1 MIIKKLSAWIVEMPL
16 DEPYEVA
23 YQSFDTAV
31 NVMLRLETDRGIEGS
46 GCAAPDPNV
55 TGETPQGVLEALQ
68 DTVASQIS
76 GQDALRPARLL
87 HRIVPSIRDQRSA
100 RAALDMALWDL
111 MGKAAGLPLWRLLGG
126 YRQSIRTSITIGI
139 LDKRETLQRARCWRS
154 QGFTSLKLKGG
165 KDVESD
171 IARVLAVRRE
181 LGDEVELRFDAN
193 QGYGVE
199 EALHF
204 VGAVRPARV
213 EILEQPTPK
222 AHPHLLG
229 EVSRGAPSMPV
240 MADESLINHRDAFR
254 LARRGQADMVNIK
267 LQKAGGI
274 SEALHIDSVARSARL
289 ESMVGCMDESAL
301 GIAAGLAFALARP
314 NVHYADLDGHIGL
327 QNDPFPNCLTL
338 SNGVLYPSPHSGLG
352 TAS

>member
-1 MIIKKLSAWIVEMPL
+1 MIIKKLSAWIVEMAL
-16 DEPYEVA
+16 DEPYQVA
-23 YQSFDTAV
+23 YESFDKAV
-31 NVMLRLETDRGIEGS
+31 NVMLRLETDRGPEGF
-46 GCAAPDPNV
+46 GCAAPDPDV
-55 TGETPQGVLEALQ
+55 TGETPQGVLKALQ
-68 DTVASQIS
+68 DTVAPRIC
-76 GQDALRPARLL
+76 GRDALRPARIL
-87 HRIVPSIRDQRSA
+87 HGVVPLIRDDRAA

-111 MGKAAGLPLWRLLGG
+111 MGKAAGLPLWKLLGG
-126 YRQSIRTSITIGI
+126 FRTSIRTSITIGI
-139 LDKRETLQRARCWRS
+139 LDQAETLERARCWRS
-154 QGFTSLKLKGG
+154 RGFTSLKLKGG

-171 IARVLAVRRE
+171 IARVLAVRSE

-193 QGYGVE
+193 QGYTVE

-204 VGAVRPARV
+204 VEAVRPAEV

-222 AHPHLLG
+222 ADPHLLG
-229 EVSRGAPSMPV
+229 EVSRGAAIPV
-240 MADESLINHRDAFR
+240 MADESLISHRDAFR
-254 LARRGQADMVNIK
+254 LARRDNADMVNIK

-289 ESMVGCMDESAL
+289 ESMVGCMDESSL

-338 SNGVLYPSPHSGLG
+338 KNGVLYPSERPGLG
-352 TAS
+352 TGQS